1 MKNKLYV
8 LSLLIVILL
17 TSGCAVRMSLSDT
30 IKMGDINRVKAIISG
45 DWSKLDQSND
55 IGRTPI
61 HVEKLL

>member
-1 MKNKLYV
+1 
-8 LSLLIVILL
+8 
-17 TSGCAVRMSLSDT
+17 MSLSDT